1 MTSIKIET
9 DANGCEMIIL
19 TDVEKYGKRGRGLPA
34 ANILISASD
43 GHVFV
48 ARPNLPGLS
57 RLGEVDAEL
66 VRHYLGEIGGAHEP
80 NIFAGDDPDG

>member
-1 MTSIKIET
+1 MTIVTIET
-9 DANGCEMIIL
+9 DPRGCEMLLL
-19 TDVEKYGKRGRGLPA
+19 TDVAKYGKRGRGLPA
-34 ANILISASD
+34 ANILISAST
-43 GHVFV
+43 GHIFI

-66 VRHYLGEIGGAHEP
+66 VPHYLAEIGGAHEP